1 MINISGFGDACY
13 NTQIYS
19 ILGSLFADDSAPVF
33 ALFKFTQSAA
43 AATSFYYSSL
53 LTLRIQLGILQIFC
67 LIGSFTFFIVEW
79 DSVKKKL
86 SETVSNNTD
95 PDDEYR
101 IDRNYIGDLEEDR
114 R

>member
-1 MINISGFGDACY
+1 MIFFSGFGDACY

-19 ILGSLFADDSAPVF
+19 ILGSLFPDDSAPVF

-67 LIGSFTFFIVEW
+67 LIGSFTFFLVEW
-79 DSVKKKL
+79 DSVKRKL
-86 SETVSNNTD
+86 AETVSTD
-95 PDDEYR
+95 TDDEYR
-101 IDRNYIGDLEEDR
+101 IERNYSSSESS
-114 R
+114 